1 MTTTLSLTRA
11 ATRAA
16 DLFAGLNRDQ
26 VLNHLNIEEA
36 DIIANL
42 FEALGHQDIATHVRI
57 ETWHAEDTT
66 DRDPLPWVT
75 PNGTRHNNN
84 ADPSDND
91 TFQPRPF
98 TEWCTT
104 P

>member
-66 DRDPLPWVT
+66 DRDPLPCH
-75 PNGTRHNNN
+75 PQRHPPQQQRRPLRQRHLP
-84 ADPSDND
+84 AA
-91 TFQPRPF
+91 PF